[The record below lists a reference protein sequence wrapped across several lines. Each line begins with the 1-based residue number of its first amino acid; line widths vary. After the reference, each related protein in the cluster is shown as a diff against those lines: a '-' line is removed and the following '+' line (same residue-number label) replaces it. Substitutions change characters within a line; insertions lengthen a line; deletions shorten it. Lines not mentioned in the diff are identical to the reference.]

1 MMITSQTYIL
11 QTYKKLRRTDGQ
23 TLLEDSSR
31 VKKQQTFIQK
41 RTSTTTPAIVCITVL
56 IFSEFRTKRLT
67 LSVK

>member
-31 VKKQQTFIQK
+31 VKKQQTYIQK
-41 RTSTTTPAIVCITVL
+41 RTSTSTPASAYIAIL
-56 IFSEFRTKRLT
+56 LFSEFRSNRLT

>member
-41 RTSTTTPAIVCITVL
+41 RTSTTTPTIVCITVL